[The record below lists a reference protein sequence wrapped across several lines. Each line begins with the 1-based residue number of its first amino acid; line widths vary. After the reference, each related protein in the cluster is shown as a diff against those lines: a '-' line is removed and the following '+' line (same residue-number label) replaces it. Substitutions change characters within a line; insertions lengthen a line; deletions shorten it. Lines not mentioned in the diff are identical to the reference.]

1 MAATLQAHHEAASRG
16 VALGVQALA
25 PSCRSAQALNVPPFL
40 LQSKCMMLPEAP
52 WYFFQPTT

>member
-1 MAATLQAHHEAASRG
+1 MAVTLQARHEAASRA

-25 PSCRSAQALNVPPFL
+25 PSCRSAQAHNDPRFL